1 MGTEIDF
8 VGFADDC
15 RVEGKVDLLEDARLA
30 DMLNRHPTIT
40 VRGAT
45 VTSSLDGHTRLLD
58 ELEISRDELE
68 IVVASG
74 PRGDPKRRLATK
86 PSGVTMKLGPYSA
99 EGFMH
104 GPPTANPVSDI
115 GRRQPMVALTDV
127 VLEYQFSGE
136 AVSEWHRTLLVNRHM
151 AMSLRAVTHP
161 GGLQPGVA

>member
-15 RVEGKVDLLEDARLA
+15 RVEGKVDLDDARLA
-30 DMLNRHPTIT
+30 DLLNRDPTIM
-40 VRGAT
+40 VHGVT
-45 VTSSLDGHTRLLD
+45 VTSTLDGHTQQLD

-74 PRGDPKRRLATK
+74 PRGDPKRRLSTR

-104 GPPTANPVSDI
+104 GPPTSNPMSQM

-127 VLEYQFSGE
+127 VLEYQFCAE
-136 AVSEWHRTLLVNRHM
+136 PISEWHRTLLVNRQT

-161 GGLQPGVA
+161 GGLQSGAA

>member
-15 RVEGKVDLLEDARLA
+15 RVEGKVDLAEDARLA
-30 DMLNRHPTIT
+30 DMLNRRPTIM

-45 VTSSLDGHTRLLD
+45 VTSTLDGHTQVLD
-58 ELEISRDELE
+58 ELEISRDELD

-74 PRGDPKRRLATK
+74 PRGDPKRRLATR
-86 PSGVTMKLGPYSA
+86 PRSVMMKLGPYSA

-104 GPPTANPVSDI
+104 GPPTANPISDI

-127 VLEYQFSGE
+127 LLEYQFSGKP
-136 AVSEWHRTLLVNRHM
+136 VSEWHRTLLVNRET
-151 AMSLRAVTHP
+151 AMSLRAVAALS
-161 GGLQPGVA
+161 GLQPGVA